1 VASISVVP
9 VGLTKWREGL
19 YPLEPF
25 TPDDAANVLEQVGQW
40 QNKFFEEHGTRLVF
54 PADELYIKAGAEL
67 PAYEEYEDFLQ
78 IENGVGL
85 LTQFLHEFREYLDTD
100 GGMLDRLWK
109 GRLPRTVSIATGK
122 CAAGYIGQLA
132 KTLER
137 RYNGLQINVYA
148 IENEFFGENV
158 TVTGLLT
165 GRDIAGQ
172 LKGRPMGSE
181 LLISRS
187 MLKSDEELFLDDYTI
202 DGLSLALGKKVTV
215 VDNDGADFINRA
227 LGTT

>member
-1 VASISVVP
+1 MASISVVP

-158 TVTGLLT
+158 TVTGLT
-165 GRDIAGQ
+165 GRDAGQ
-172 LKGRPMGSE
+172 LKKQADGQNCLFQE
-181 LLISRS
+181 HAE
-187 MLKSDEELFLDDYTI
+187 SDEELFLDDAI
-202 DGLSLALGKKVTV
+202 DGLSLALGK
-215 VDNDGADFINRA
+215 R
-227 LGTT
+227 